1 MVLTNEQEKLLK
13 ARTAS
18 YRDYKRFG
26 NEKFRESLITYF
38 SAGKIISYDA
48 FENLILQTLDKVA
61 PIRQKHIRDNQYP
74 FLNKDIHKAIM
85 TRTRLKNR
93 FLKEPTPI
101 NRLSH
106 KKPRNYCVSLMRE
119 NKKQYYGSLNA
130 NHIMDNEKFWRE
142 VEPNFSNKIVDINR
156 VILRDNGKITSDT
169 ERVV

>member
-1 MVLTNEQEKLLK
+1 MVLTNKQERLLK
-13 ARTAS
+13 ARTATC
-18 YRDYKRFG
+18 RDYKRFG

-61 PIRQKHIRDNQYP
+61 PIRQKHIRDNQ
-74 FLNKDIHKAIM
+74 AII

-101 NRLSH
+101 NRLSQ

-142 VEPNFSNKIVDINR
+142 VEPNFSNKIVGINR